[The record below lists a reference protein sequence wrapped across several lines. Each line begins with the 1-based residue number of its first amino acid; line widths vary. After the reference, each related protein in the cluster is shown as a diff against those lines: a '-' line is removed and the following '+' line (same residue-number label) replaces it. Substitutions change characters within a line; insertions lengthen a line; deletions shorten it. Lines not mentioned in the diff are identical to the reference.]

1 MLKKE
6 KTMAKH
12 NVFDKYDVQKQKDL
26 LVQILTTEPP
36 YKSFDFEYDW
46 YIYFGLIEN
55 LCIDAYCEKCCGE
68 KVFDGDVTE
77 GFQFL
82 RLSTLQ
88 VTGGPPGSRHPSTE
102 EYYKGKE
109 YFVNITLRCAK
120 CGEAHYYSLLF
131 KGNTVTKIGQYPSFS
146 KSEVQNLR
154 KYKNLIS
161 KYYPELTRS
170 VNAYSQGMG
179 VAAFVYLRR
188 ILEYLVESKYNGDA
202 SWKFIEK
209 LKEVE
214 KTEEIIPEE
223 LSTVKEEI
231 YSVLSKGIHEYEED
245 ECMELYLAVKYVIE
259 RMLDIELERKSRLSK
274 ANEAM
279 KAIKSKLQE
288 SKNGSN

>member
-1 MLKKE
+1 M
-6 KTMAKH
+6 
-12 NVFDKYDVQKQKDL
+12 QKQKDL

-55 LCIDAYCEKCCGE
+55 LCIDAFCEKCCGE

-82 RLSTLQ
+82 KRSTLQ
-88 VTGGPPGSRHPSTE
+88 VTGGPPGSRHPSIE

-120 CGEAHYYSLLF
+120 CGEAH
-131 KGNTVTKIGQYPSFS
+131 
-146 KSEVQNLR
+146 
-154 KYKNLIS
+154 
-161 KYYPELTRS
+161 
-170 VNAYSQGMG
+170 SQGMG

-223 LSTVKEEI
+223 LSAVKEEI
-231 YSVLSKGIHEYEED
+231 YSVLSKDIHEYEED

-259 RMLDIELERKSRLSK
+259 RMLDLELERKCRLSR

-279 KAIKSKLQE
+279 KAIKSKLQKN
-288 SKNGSN
+288 KNGSN

>member
-12 NVFDKYDVQKQKDL
+12 NVFEKYDVQKQKDL

-82 RLSTLQ
+82 KLSTLQ

-146 KSEVQNLR
+146 KSEVQSLR

-188 ILEYLVESKYNGDA
+188 ILEYLVESKYNGDT

-214 KTEEIIPEE
+214 KTEEIIPAE
-223 LSTVKEEI
+223 LSAVKEEI

-259 RMLDIELERKSRLSK
+259 RMLDLELERKSRLSK

>member
-1 MLKKE
+1 M
-6 KTMAKH
+6 
-12 NVFDKYDVQKQKDL
+12 
-26 LVQILTTEPP
+26 
-36 YKSFDFEYDW
+36 
-46 YIYFGLIEN
+46 
-55 LCIDAYCEKCCGE
+55 
-68 KVFDGDVTE
+68 
-77 GFQFL
+77 
-82 RLSTLQ
+82 
-88 VTGGPPGSRHPSTE
+88 
-102 EYYKGKE
+102 
-109 YFVNITLRCAK
+109 RCAK

-131 KGNTVTKIGQYPSFS
+131 KGNTVIKIGQYPSFS
-146 KSEVQNLR
+146 KSEVQSLR

-188 ILEYLVESKYNGDA
+188 ILEYLVESKYNGDT

-223 LSTVKEEI
+223 LSAVKEEI

>member
-1 MLKKE
+1 
-6 KTMAKH
+6 MAKH
-12 NVFDKYDVQKQKDL
+12 NVFDKYDVQKQKEL
-26 LVQILTTEPP
+26 LVQILTNEPP
-36 YKSFDFEYDW
+36 YKALDFEYDW
-46 YIYFGLIEN
+46 YLYFGNIEN
-55 LCIDAYCEKCCGE
+55 LCIDAYCENCNGE
-68 KVFDGDVTE
+68 KVFDGAVKE
-77 GFQFL
+77 SFQYL
-82 RLSTLQ
+82 YLSTIQ
-88 VTGGPPGSRHPSTE
+88 VIGGPPGSRKPSPE
-102 EYYKGKE
+102 EYYNDKE

-120 CGEAHYYSLLF
+120 CGESHYYSLLF
-131 KGNTVTKIGQYPSFS
+131 RGNTVTKIGQYPSFS
-146 KSEVQNLR
+146 KSEVQSLR

-223 LSTVKEEI
+223 LSAVKEEI

>member
-1 MLKKE
+1 
-6 KTMAKH
+6 MAKH
-12 NVFDKYDVQKQKDL
+12 NVFDKYDVQKQKAL
-26 LVQILTTEPP
+26 LVQILTNEPP
-36 YKSFDFEYDW
+36 YKTLDFEYDW
-46 YIYFGLIEN
+46 YLCFGNIEN
-55 LCIDAYCEKCCGE
+55 LCIDAYCENCNGE
-68 KVFDGDVTE
+68 KVFDGAVKE
-77 GFQFL
+77 SFQYL
-82 RLSTLQ
+82 YLSTIQ
-88 VTGGPPGSRHPSTE
+88 VIGGPPGSRKPSPE
-102 EYYKGKE
+102 EYYNDKE

-188 ILEYLVESKYNGDA
+188 ILEYLVESKYNGDT

-223 LSTVKEEI
+223 LSPVKEEI

-274 ANEAM
+274 ASEAM
-279 KAIKSKLQE
+279 KTIKSKLQE

>member
-1 MLKKE
+1 M
-6 KTMAKH
+6 
-12 NVFDKYDVQKQKDL
+12 
-26 LVQILTTEPP
+26 
-36 YKSFDFEYDW
+36 
-46 YIYFGLIEN
+46 
-55 LCIDAYCEKCCGE
+55 
-68 KVFDGDVTE
+68 FDGAVKE
-77 GFQFL
+77 SFQYL
-82 RLSTLQ
+82 YLSTIQ
-88 VTGGPPGSRHPSTE
+88 VIGGPPGSRKPSPE
-102 EYYKGKE
+102 EYYNDKE

-146 KSEVQNLR
+146 KSEVQSLR

-188 ILEYLVESKYNGDA
+188 ILEYLVESKYNGDT

-214 KTEEIIPEE
+214 KTEEIMPEE
-223 LSTVKEEI
+223 LSAVKEEI

-259 RMLDIELERKSRLSK
+259 RILDIELERKSRLLK

-279 KAIKSKLQE
+279 KAIVVISPSPFWIVSVVDVTKDDRTFSKLPYRLVH
-288 SKNGSN
+288 KNSF

>member
-46 YIYFGLIEN
+46 YIYFGLIET

-223 LSTVKEEI
+223 LSAVKEEI

>member
-1 MLKKE
+1 
-6 KTMAKH
+6 MAKH

-26 LVQILTTEPP
+26 LVQILITEPP

-46 YIYFGLIEN
+46 YIYFGIIEN
-55 LCIDAYCEKCCGE
+55 LCIDAFCEKCCGE

-82 RLSTLQ
+82 KRSTLQ
-88 VTGGPPGSRHPSTE
+88 VTGGPPGSRHPSIE

-109 YFVNITLRCAK
+109 CFVNITLHCAK

-146 KSEVQNLR
+146 KSEVQSLR

-179 VAAFVYLRR
+179 VAAFIYLRR

-223 LSTVKEEI
+223 LSAVKEEI

-259 RMLDIELERKSRLSK
+259 RMLDLELERKSRLSR

-288 SKNGSN
+288 NKNGSN

>member
-1 MLKKE
+1 
-6 KTMAKH
+6 MAKH
-12 NVFDKYDVQKQKDL
+12 NVFDKYDVQKQKEL
-26 LVQILTTEPP
+26 LVQILTNEPP
-36 YKSFDFEYDW
+36 YKKLDFEYDW
-46 YIYFGLIEN
+46 YLCFGNIEN
-55 LCIDAYCEKCCGE
+55 LCIDAYCENCNGE
-68 KVFDGDVTE
+68 KVFDGAVKE
-77 GFQFL
+77 SFQYL
-82 RLSTLQ
+82 YLSTIQ
-88 VTGGPPGSRHPSTE
+88 VIGGPPGSRKPSPE
-102 EYYKGKE
+102 EYYNDKE
-109 YFVNITLRCAK
+109 YFVNITLHCAK

-188 ILEYLVESKYNGDA
+188 ILEYLVESKYNGDT

-223 LSTVKEEI
+223 LSPVKEEI

-274 ANEAM
+274 ASEAM
-279 KAIKSKLQE
+279 KTIKSKLQE

>member
-1 MLKKE
+1 
-6 KTMAKH
+6 MAKH

-26 LVQILTTEPP
+26 LVQILITEPP

-55 LCIDAYCEKCCGE
+55 LCIDAFCEKCCGE

-82 RLSTLQ
+82 KRSTLQ
-88 VTGGPPGSRHPSTE
+88 VTGGHPGSRHPSIE
-102 EYYKGKE
+102 ECYKGKE
-109 YFVNITLRCAK
+109 CFVNITLHCAK

-146 KSEVQNLR
+146 KSEVQSLR

-179 VAAFVYLRR
+179 VAAFIYLRR

-223 LSTVKEEI
+223 LSAVKEEI
-231 YSVLSKGIHEYEED
+231 YSVLSKCIHEYEED

-259 RMLDIELERKSRLSK
+259 RMLDLELERKSRLSR

-288 SKNGSN
+288 NKNGSN